1 MRRAGKMAP
10 VNDENEPGARA
21 TRHGDDEPAPVE
33 VLERAA
39 SCVRFVM
46 ATLKIELDF
55 SPDTLPLVDHW
66 LASARELDSDAA
78 DEAQHLAAEA
88 AGAYLGEVVRR
99 SLAGFRWHLDRDT
112 TRWRLEHGSVFL
124 SFNPLGMAEEAVL
137 GEPLEGWNAHL
148 EVLPEDARLLEQ
160 TLARLGDVRED
171 DYYRLAVRWEVVEQ
185 ALEALAAAK
194 LARGDERRYG
204 PDIYRA
210 ALDGLPP
217 SAKA

>member
-1 MRRAGKMAP
+1 MSDQNDADDEAP
-10 VNDENEPGARA
+10 RDRE
-21 TRHGDDEPAPVE
+21 DEPAPIE

-66 LASARELDSDAA
+66 LASARALDSDAA

-112 TRWRLEHGSVFL
+112 TRWRLEHGAVFL

-185 ALEALAAAK
+185 ALAALAGAK

-204 PDIYRA
+204 PEVYRA
-210 ALDGLPP
+210 VLDGLPP
-217 SAKA
+217 SARA